1 MINDDLKIRIIQY
14 LDGELDKG
22 SETEVEEIL
31 NSDEEANQFF
41 NQMKSLNIN
50 LSEFTHT
57 NEYKSYS
64 KKADA
69 LIDSVIE
76 KHLGSKKKSNI
87 FSFRDFFTPQNV
99 TGYALTAALFL
110 SVGIFYDDSNSQSSI
125 PDIIDLNQ
133 TTFEKTVFTT
143 RNISPDE
150 NLKDTIK
157 NTVAEMVEVK
167 SANAKLTYG
176 SETYLIF
183 LENKL
188 IDELG
193 FSCYYG
199 NVFNDGEPQEILF
212 CKSEKDL
219 SLTFIN

>member
-1 MINDDLKIRIIQY
+1 MIDDDLKIRIIQY

-41 NQMKSLNIN
+41 NQMKSLNIK

-64 KKADA
+64 KQADA

-76 KHLGSKKKSNI
+76 KHLGSKKKSNM

-99 TGYALTAALFL
+99 SGYALTAALFL
-110 SVGIFYDDSNSQSSI
+110 SVGIFYDGSNDQSSI
-125 PDIIDLNQ
+125 SEILDLNQ

-143 RNISPDE
+143 RSISAEE
-150 NLKDTIK
+150 NLKDTLK
-157 NTVAEMVEVK
+157 NTIAEMVEAK
-167 SANAKLTYG
+167 SANAKLTFG

-183 LENKL
+183 LENKP
-188 IDELG
+188 IDELE

-199 NVFNDGEPQEILF
+199 NVFNDGDSQKILF
-212 CKSEKDL
+212 CNSKKDL